1 MLIETT
7 VSTPQSGRIPF
18 VTTLLPYLNSAL
30 TLFGEDNS
38 QIQAMAWRYILS
50 NVRRVLVLGLAVLM
64 ALTLTVPAF
73 AQSGGGQAQ
82 VRVAHLS
89 PDAPNVDV
97 SVNGEPVAALQNVPF
112 GTISPYLPLPAGS
125 QRVTV
130 YPAGDSSQPVIDT
143 PVDLAPGGAYTIG
156 AVGLVSD
163 GSLRPQVYQD
173 DLTPPA
179 QGNSKLRVVHA
190 SPDAGPVDVLPA
202 GGAPLVSGLQFPNAS
217 PYAQVPAGTYTLNV
231 NAAGTN
237 TTAISVP
244 NATVASG
251 GVYSAFAVGTASAGS
266 LNVIVVQDNAGAEAL
281 PSTGGIS
288 TAWFGGGLVTL
299 ALMLSASVGVGAYA
313 LRYVRAKD

>member
-1 MLIETT
+1 M
-7 VSTPQSGRIPF
+7 S
-18 VTTLLPYLNSAL
+18 NS
-30 TLFGEDNS
+30 
-38 QIQAMAWRYILS
+38 
-50 NVRRVLVLGLAVLM
+50 RRVLTLGLALLM
-64 ALTLTVPAF
+64 SLSLSAPAL
-73 AQSGGGQAQ
+73 AQGTPEAQ

-97 SVNGEPVAALQNVPF
+97 SVNGEPVAALQNVSF
-112 GTISPYLPLPAGS
+112 GTISPYLPLPAGA
-125 QRVTV
+125 QQVTV
-130 YPAGDSSQPVIDT
+130 YPTGDRSQPVIDT
-143 PVDLAPGGAYTIG
+143 PVDIAAGGAYTIG

-163 GSLRPQVYQD
+163 GSLRAQVYQD

-190 SPDAGPVDVLPA
+190 SPDAGLVDVLPA
-202 GGAPLVSGLQFPNAS
+202 GGATLVSGLQFPNAS
-217 PYAQVPAGTYTLNV
+217 PYAQVSAGTYTLNV

-266 LNVIVVQDNAGAEAL
+266 LQVILVQDNAGAEPL

-288 TAWFGGGLVTL
+288 SGWFGAGLAILGV
-299 ALMLSASVGVGAYA
+299 MLSASLGVGAYA
-313 LRYVRAKD
+313 LRYARVKE

>member
-1 MLIETT
+1 
-7 VSTPQSGRIPF
+7 V
-18 VTTLLPYLNSAL
+18 AL
-30 TLFGEDNS
+30 
-38 QIQAMAWRYILS
+38 
-50 NVRRVLVLGLAVLM
+50 
-64 ALTLTVPAF
+64 AF
-73 AQSGGGQAQ
+73 AAPALAQGAPEAQ

-130 YPAGDSSQPVIDT
+130 YPAGDTYQPVIDT
-143 PVDLAPGGAYTIG
+143 PVELAPGGAYTIG

-163 GSLRPQVYQD
+163 GSLRAQVYQD

-190 SPDAGPVDVLPA
+190 SPDAGPVDVVPA

-266 LNVIVVQDNAGAEAL
+266 PNVILVQDNAGTEAL

-288 TAWFGGGLVTL
+288 QAWFGAGLAMMGV
-299 ALMLSASVGVGAYA
+299 MLSASVAVGAYA
-313 LRYVRAKD
+313 LRYVGPKD

>member
-1 MLIETT
+1 M
-7 VSTPQSGRIPF
+7 S
-18 VTTLLPYLNSAL
+18 NS
-30 TLFGEDNS
+30 S
-38 QIQAMAWRYILS
+38 
-50 NVRRVLVLGLAVLM
+50 RVLTLGLALLM
-64 ALTLTVPAF
+64 SLSLSAPAL
-73 AQSGGGQAQ
+73 AQGTPEAQ

-97 SVNGEPVAALQNVPF
+97 SVNGEPVAALQNVSF
-112 GTISPYLPLPAGS
+112 GTISPYLPLPAGA
-125 QRVTV
+125 QQVTV
-130 YPAGDSSQPVIDT
+130 YPTGDQSQPVIDT
-143 PVDLAPGGAYTIG
+143 PVDIAAGGAYTIG

-163 GSLRPQVYQD
+163 GSLRAQVYQD

-202 GGAPLVSGLQFPNAS
+202 GGATLVSGLQFPNAS
-217 PYAQVPAGTYTLNV
+217 PYAQVSAGTYTLNV
-231 NAAGTN
+231 NAASTN

-266 LNVIVVQDNAGAEAL
+266 LQVILVQDNAGAEPL

-288 TAWFGGGLVTL
+288 PGWFGAGLAMLGV
-299 ALMLSASVGVGAYA
+299 MLSASLGVGAYA
-313 LRYVRAKD
+313 LRYARVKE

>member
-97 SVNGEPVAALQNVPF
+97 SVNGEPVAALQNVPY

-125 QRVTV
+125 QQVTV

-143 PVDLAPGGAYTIG
+143 PVDLAAGGAYTIG

-163 GSLRPQVYQD
+163 GSLRAQVYQD
-173 DLTPPA
+173 DLTPPV

-202 GGAPLVSGLQFPNAS
+202 GGGPPGRGGSFSHPPPFP
-217 PYAQVPAGTYTLNV
+217 PG
-231 NAAGTN
+231 
-237 TTAISVP
+237 
-244 NATVASG
+244 
-251 GVYSAFAVGTASAGS
+251 SAGRFTP
-266 LNVIVVQDNAGAEAL
+266 QPKE
-281 PSTGGIS
+281 
-288 TAWFGGGLVTL
+288 
-299 ALMLSASVGVGAYA
+299 
-313 LRYVRAKD
+313 

>member
-1 MLIETT
+1 M
-7 VSTPQSGRIPF
+7 
-18 VTTLLPYLNSAL
+18 
-30 TLFGEDNS
+30 
-38 QIQAMAWRYILS
+38 LS
-50 NVRRVLVLGLAVLM
+50 NVRRVFVLGLALLI
-64 ALTLTVPAF
+64 ALTLAVPPAF

-97 SVNGEPVAALQNVPF
+97 SVNGEPVAALQNVPY

-130 YPAGDSSQPVIDT
+130 YPAGDNSRPVIDT
-143 PVDLAPGGAYTIG
+143 PVDLAAGGAYTIG

-163 GSLRPQVYQD
+163 GSLRAQVYQD

-190 SPDAGPVDVLPA
+190 SPDAGPVDVVPA

-231 NAAGTN
+231 NAAGTD

-266 LNVIVVQDNAGAEAL
+266 LDVIVVQDNAGTEAL

-288 TAWFGGGLVTL
+288 PLWLAAGLATMAVMVYAGL
-299 ALMLSASVGVGAYA
+299 RGGAYA
-313 LRYVRAKD
+313 VRRIRAND

>member
-1 MLIETT
+1 M
-7 VSTPQSGRIPF
+7 
-18 VTTLLPYLNSAL
+18 YLTYKTARNQNNELQRRFA
-30 TLFGEDNS
+30 
-38 QIQAMAWRYILS
+38 LS
-50 NVRRVLVLGLAVLM
+50 NIHRVLTLGLALLM
-64 ALTLTVPAF
+64 SLSLAAPAL
-73 AQSGGGQAQ
+73 AQGTPEAQ

-125 QRVTV
+125 QQVTV

-143 PVDLAPGGAYTIG
+143 PVELAAGGAYTIG

-163 GSLRPQVYQD
+163 GSLR
-173 DLTPPA
+173 A

-217 PYAQVPAGTYTLNV
+217 SYAQVPAGTYTLNV

-266 LNVIVVQDNAGAEAL
+266 LQVILVQDNAGAEPL

-288 TAWFGGGLVTL
+288 PGWFGAGLAMLGV
-299 ALMLSASVGVGAYA
+299 MLSASLGVGAYA
-313 LRYVRAKD
+313 LRYARVKE